1 MAPPRPWTVS
11 EVATVE
17 RLREDGV
24 PVRAI
29 AAQLG
34 RSRDS
39 VTALIQRQDMT
50 RPVWWTS
57 PQAHEAHAMYM
68 RGVKLKVIG
77 ERLGRSSEAVKA
89 MLWRQGRIPRVS
101 WKPMTMAE
109 REHILELNALGF
121 TMYRIAK
128 IVGRH
133 RNTVRALLRERLQVA
148 SLPMS

>member
-1 MAPPRPWTVS
+1 MAAPRPWTVS

-17 RLREDGV
+17 RLREEGV
-24 PVRAI
+24 TVRAI

-39 VTALIQRQDMT
+39 VTALIRRQDMT

-121 TMYRIAK
+121 TMYEIAK

-148 SLPMS
+148 SL